1 MSKRVL
7 LMIVA
12 VLMLILAAC
21 SEGSSNSQDK
31 DGKNSKAAFP
41 TKNIKVIVPFA
52 PGGAVDT
59 INRIIAKYDK
69 EYLEGQKIVVENKEG
84 GGAVIGQSFVASQ
97 ESDGYTLLAFTSS
110 AVSNPMTT
118 ETNYTHEDFDPI
130 VMYSFEPELLVVPS
144 NSPLKAFEDVE
155 SKAKSEGIKLA
166 TPGHSTSHHTAGIL
180 LQENYGWDLDFI
192 HTESG
197 GEQLQQLLGGHVEAA
212 LLTYG
217 EVQAQ
222 IEEGTIRAIGVMDD
236 ERLESL
242 AEVPTFKE
250 NDIDIV
256 YGPFR
261 GLAAPSGLDEEVK
274 SKLEDMFTSILNDK
288 DFQADMENSGFQ
300 LVYGDSKELLEK
312 TNSEYEF
319 IEQVLPLLV
328 GD

>member
-1 MSKRVL
+1 
-7 LMIVA
+7 MIVA
-12 VLMLILAAC
+12 VLMVVLAAC
-21 SEGSSNSQDK
+21 SGNSSNSSNQDNNSE
-31 DGKNSKAAFP
+31 NSKVDFP

-69 EYLEGQKIVVENKEG
+69 DYLEGQKIVVENKEG
-84 GGAVIGQSFVASQ
+84 GGAVIGQSYVASQ
-97 ESDGYTLLAFTSS
+97 EADGYTLLAFTSS
-110 AVSNPMTT
+110 VVSNSMTGD
-118 ETNYTHEDFDPI
+118 TNYTHEDFDPI

-144 NSPLKAFEDVE
+144 NSSLETFEDIE
-155 SKAKSEGIKLA
+155 AKAKDQGIKLA

-180 LQENYGWDLDFI
+180 LAENYDWDLDFV

-197 GEQLQQLLGGHVEAA
+197 GEQLQQLLGNHVEAA

-222 IEEGTIRAIGVMDD
+222 IEEGTIRALGVMND

-242 AEVPTFKE
+242 EDVPTFKE

-261 GLAAPSGLDEEVK
+261 GLAAPKGLDEGVK
-274 SKLEDMFTSILNDK
+274 SQLEEMFTNILNDEK
-288 DFQADMENSGFQ
+288 FQDDMKKSGFE
-300 LVYGDSKELLEK
+300 LVYGDAKELQEK
-312 TNSEYEF
+312 TNTEYEF
-319 IEQVLPLLV
+319 IEQVLPLLLE
-328 GD
+328 D

>member
-1 MSKRVL
+1 MKKNLML
-7 LMIVA
+7 LIVA
-12 VLMLILAAC
+12 IFVLILAAC
-21 SEGSSNSQDK
+21 GGNDSKKSNGGEGDT
-31 DGKNSKAAFP
+31 DFP

-59 INRIIAKYDK
+59 INRIIAKHDSDH
-69 EYLEGQKIVVENKEG
+69 LDGQKVVVENKEG

-97 ESDGYTLLAFTSS
+97 DPDGYTLLAFTSS
-110 AVSNPMTT
+110 VVSNPMTT

-144 NSPLKAFEDVE
+144 DSDLQTFEDVAN
-155 SKAKSEGIKLA
+155 KAKAEGIKLA

-180 LQENYGWDLDFI
+180 LEQNHDWNLDFV

-212 LLTYG
+212 LLTFG

-222 IEEGTIRAIGVMDD
+222 IEEGTIRAIGVMDE

-242 AEVPTFKE
+242 ADVPTFKE

-261 GLAAPSGLDEEVK
+261 GLAAPKGLDQDVK
-274 SKLEDMFTSILNDK
+274 DKLEEMFTNILK
-288 DFQADMENSGFQ
+288 DDSFQDDMKKSGFE
-300 LVYGDSKELLEK
+300 LVYGDSKELDEK
-312 TNSEYEF
+312 TKNEYEF
-319 IEQVLPLLV
+319 IEQVLPLLL
-328 GD
+328 DE

>member
-1 MSKRVL
+1 
-7 LMIVA
+7 MIVA
-12 VLMLILAAC
+12 VLMVVLAAC
-21 SEGSSNSQDK
+21 SGNSSNSSNQDNNSE
-31 DGKNSKAAFP
+31 NSKVDFP

-69 EYLEGQKIVVENKEG
+69 DYLEGQKIVVENKEG
-84 GGAVIGQSFVASQ
+84 GGAVIGQSYVASQ
-97 ESDGYTLLAFTSS
+97 EADGYTLLAFTSS
-110 AVSNPMTT
+110 VVSNSMTGD
-118 ETNYTHEDFDPI
+118 TNYTHEDFDPI

-144 NSPLKAFEDVE
+144 NSSLETFEDIE
-155 SKAKSEGIKLA
+155 AKAKDQGIKLA

-180 LQENYGWDLDFI
+180 LEENYDWDLDFV

-197 GEQLQQLLGGHVEAA
+197 GEQLQQLLGNHVEAA

-222 IEEGTIRAIGVMDD
+222 IEEGTIRALGVMND

-242 AEVPTFKE
+242 EDVPTFKE

-261 GLAAPSGLDEEVK
+261 GLAAPKGLDEGVK
-274 SKLEDMFTSILNDK
+274 SKLEEMFTNILNDEK
-288 DFQADMENSGFQ
+288 FQDDMKKSGFE
-300 LVYGDSKELLEK
+300 LVYGDAKELQEK
-312 TNSEYEF
+312 TNTEYEF
-319 IEQVLPLLV
+319 IEQVLPLLLEN
-328 GD
+328 